1 MPRAL
6 RSPVVS
12 GVLGRLHAQADD
24 EDPQVAQRVRA
35 REAHLGHRL
44 PQEQRYE
51 LYGEAPLSI
60 TREVGQFLYLLAMST
75 RSRRIVE
82 FGSSLGVSTI
92 YLAAALRDGGG
103 GMLITSERHEHKVKL
118 AQQNLTDAGLADLVE
133 LRSGDALHTLAD
145 IAKPIDL
152 VFLDGSNDLYL
163 PILRLLEQHLSPA
176 GLVVAD
182 LSADDPDLLPYL
194 EYVREPACGYFSMTV
209 PLDDGVELSAR
220 EGDGRL

>member
-6 RSPVVS
+6 RSPVVA

-35 REAHLGHRL
+35 REAQLGRRL
-44 PQEQRYE
+44 PPEQRYE

-60 TREVGQFLYLLAMST
+60 TREVGQLLYLLALST
-75 RSRRIVE
+75 RPRLIVE

-92 YLAAALRDGGG
+92 YLAAAIRDGGG
-103 GMLITSERHEHKVKL
+103 GTLITSECHALKVEL
-118 AQQNLTDAGLADLVE
+118 ASQNLADAGLADLVE
-133 LRSGDALHTLAD
+133 LRSGDALHTLAN
-145 IAKPIDL
+145 IAEPIDL
-152 VFLDGSNDLYL
+152 VFLDGRNDLYL
-163 PILRLLEQHLSPA
+163 PILHLLEPRLLPS

-194 EYVREPACGYFSMTV
+194 EYVRESARGYFSTTV
-209 PLDDGVELSAR
+209 PLDDGVELSTR
-220 EGDGRL
+220 EGDGRP